1 MLFTSDNAILLAISL
16 LEIFTLSLM
25 KTDTNVAII
34 LILYAAVGY
43 GLRHLVRSKGLLAG
57 NAIYDFIGIL
67 GTSIIAIL
75 YFGEKAKM
83 NTYIGLAL
91 GGISLYLLNM

>member
-1 MLFTSDNAILLAISL
+1 MLFTRDNAILLAISL

-43 GLRHLVRSKGLLAG
+43 GLRHLVRSMGLLAG

>member
-1 MLFTSDNAILLAISL
+1 MLFTRDNAILLAISL

>member
-1 MLFTSDNAILLAISL
+1 MLFTRDNAILLAISL

-34 LILYAAVGY
+34 LVLYAAVGY